1 MCWPLH
7 VSTKGDCMAF
17 QRSTRTAVAV
27 AVVALAQLGLVAT
40 ARADGNDETYSL
52 QANVNDAAILTT
64 RGPNLVWLPPEA
76 RRVAKLLVFLPSGG
90 ANNFPTEFKWVGTEG
105 GRLGYHTIVLAYRNE
120 VGINAAP
127 PAGWGPEIAPP
138 ATPPNC
144 ARDVHR
150 ELLNG
155 DGESP
160 VVIID

>member
-1 MCWPLH
+1 MRTH
-7 VSTKGDCMAF
+7 
-17 QRSTRTAVAV
+17 QRARNRAAVALV
-27 AVVALAQLGLVAT
+27 SGLACLGYAPS
-40 ARADGNDETYSL
+40 AGADEPRYSIA
-52 QANVNDAAILTT
+52 ANVNDPAITT
-64 RGPNLVWLPPEA
+64 VRGPNLVWLAADPA
-76 RRVAKLLVFLPSGG
+76 RRVGKLLVFLPSGG

-127 PAGWGPEIAPP
+127 PAGCGPDIDPP

-160 VVIID
+160 VVIIDK